1 MSTFLMLLPPPQGI
15 PMCNQVWGVGGMVR
29 GIFSSPQLSSKV
41 KTPLLEVRALLL
53 SREPRRERRRSESPP
68 ALRPSLETA
77 SLPAGPP
84 RQQHVCPLRLLPRT
98 THAGIGHRHAT
109 HPTTPRQRGARET
122 PGTQES
128 YRGCGRCPPLPRN
141 PGAQVGCAVSPE
153 LHRRRSPPA
162 PGRLPLGR
170 RHHLVGAGRPCR
182 APGGEVRAQSRAEGN
197 ATPASHVGGFPPRH
211 EPRAQIPA
219 GWDPLPTLPRGGLW
233 GPELAELSLGH
244 GGASQ
249 PWLLAWFASWVGFL
263 FDGSLAGC
271 YM

>member
-1 MSTFLMLLPPPQGI
+1 
-15 PMCNQVWGVGGMVR
+15 MVR

-41 KTPLLEVRALLL
+41 KAPLLEVWALLL

-77 SLPAGPP
+77 SLPPGPP

-109 HPTTPRQRGARET
+109 HPITPRQRGARET
-122 PGTQES
+122 PGMQES

-141 PGAQVGCAVSPE
+141 PGAQVGCAASPE

-170 RHHLVGAGRPCR
+170 RHHLVGTGRPCR
-182 APGGEVRAQSRAEGN
+182 APGGELQAQSRAEGN

-219 GWDPLPTLPRGGLW
+219 GWDPLLSLPRGDLW
-233 GPELAELSLGH
+233 GLNLLNFLWGTEGQASPGSLPGLH
-244 GGASQ
+244 PG
-249 PWLLAWFASWVGFL
+249 LGFC
-263 FDGSLAGC
+263 SLAGC
-271 YM
+271 YT